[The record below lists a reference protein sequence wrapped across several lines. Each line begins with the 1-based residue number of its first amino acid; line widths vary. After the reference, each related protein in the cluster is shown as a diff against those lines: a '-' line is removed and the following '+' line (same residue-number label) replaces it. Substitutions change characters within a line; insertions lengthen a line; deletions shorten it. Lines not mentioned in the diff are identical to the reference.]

1 MLPQIIVIATLAATA
16 FSAST
21 SGGGA
26 LAALPACAQTC
37 LQNAT
42 ASQGSCESVDIHC
55 LCNSVTYLNSFAC
68 CLSQNCDQAD
78 QTAATNFNSQVCGN
92 VNVTVSFSIG
102 CPSETTTD
110 SRGSLTTILTNR
122 LGATVNDQ
130 GAFPTNYNN
139 GSVEA
144 GPSVATTGPVA
155 TFTGKPLL
163 TGTCTIPQIAT
174 TTLNAGEILEYPWMG
189 CSEEAPECCPFNI
202 NVGGKLS
209 ICPQDYFTT
218 SNACCPTGWS
228 VYTSALAGETP
239 CYTTSS
245 PAVQSPNAT
254 LSASGA
260 SVSMINTEV
269 FTLRYALRQRQQSA
283 LSVGAKVG
291 IAVGAACGGALA
303 LIALAIF
310 IRKRRAQKRAQREEA
325 NMPKPESGNMYQGG
339 FNGSQPAVSELPS
352 PHTIRP
358 PTPPLP
364 DNAIWFNTP
373 LGSHAPG
380 RVMTPTELAGST
392 YINEH
397 HPAYGVSP
405 VTPNVNGFHDVPG
418 PPEELAGDDLMRGTV
433 SRETARTELV
443 TRGEGAGS
451 SPLSQESE
459 RAGGAG

>member
-1 MLPQIIVIATLAATA
+1 
-16 FSAST
+16 
-21 SGGGA
+21 
-26 LAALPACAQTC
+26 
-37 LQNAT
+37 
-42 ASQGSCESVDIHC
+42 
-55 LCNSVTYLNSFAC
+55 
-68 CLSQNCDQAD
+68 
-78 QTAATNFNSQVCGN
+78 
-92 VNVTVSFSIG
+92 
-102 CPSETTTD
+102 
-110 SRGSLTTILTNR
+110 
-122 LGATVNDQ
+122 
-130 GAFPTNYNN
+130 
-139 GSVEA
+139 
-144 GPSVATTGPVA
+144 
-155 TFTGKPLL
+155 
-163 TGTCTIPQIAT
+163 
-174 TTLNAGEILEYPWMG
+174 
-189 CSEEAPECCPFNI
+189 
-202 NVGGKLS
+202 
-209 ICPQDYFTT
+209 
-218 SNACCPTGWS
+218 
-228 VYTSALAGETP
+228 
-239 CYTTSS
+239 
-245 PAVQSPNAT
+245 
-254 LSASGA
+254 
-260 SVSMINTEV
+260 MINTEV

-339 FNGSQPAVSELPS
+339 FNGSQAAVSELPS